1 MKWLSPRQCTER
13 KQRGNLLALK
23 ILDSFFFFPNESEN
37 LPWSVLGKA

>member
-1 MKWLSPRQCTER
+1 MIISKTVYRER

-37 LPWSVLGKA
+37 WPWSVLGKA